1 MSSSKIHKCIG
12 LVCQSHQNNQSTSGS
27 VGKGRLVP
35 MQRGR
40 SPTQARVAHTK
51 GDDCTHDV
59 CPVPA
64 FFRPKKRANI
74 GIMSHFLSFS
84 LLFCLQM
91 HCLIRVPVWKYY
103 SVVHISHYEYVW
115 NLLGRL
121 RPAVVGATGALR
133 KLLYINMY
141 HVVLILK
148 VNVSVS
154 SAFISWPHPV
164 ITAAA
169 GRGQNT

>member
-51 GDDCTHDV
+51 GDCTHDV

-74 GIMSHFLSFS
+74 PPHWHHVSLSIFLSFILS
-84 LLFCLQM
+84 PNALFDQSACLKVLFCGAYFSLWV
-91 HCLIRVPVWKYY
+91 RV
-103 SVVHISHYEYVW
+103 
-115 NLLGRL
+115 
-121 RPAVVGATGALR
+121 
-133 KLLYINMY
+133 KL
-141 HVVLILK
+141 
-148 VNVSVS
+148 
-154 SAFISWPHPV
+154 ARA
-164 ITAAA
+164 AAA
-169 GRGQNT
+169 GCSRRDRGFTKTLIYKHVPCSINPQSKCVCK